1 MYVYLI
7 SAPRAL
13 RDFTSLEEGYYC
25 CVSSSTF
32 DAELEILQERGLI
45 TTFQKV
51 EVYGNPIHGYY
62 TLQEGLGYR
71 CLEDIAYMLM

>member
-13 RDFTSLEEGYYC
+13 RDFTSLGEGYYY

-45 TTFQKV
+45 TI
-51 EVYGNPIHGYY
+51 Y
-62 TLQEGLGYR
+62 
-71 CLEDIAYMLM
+71 